1 MVGWQTRKHLKNT
14 LMNITSWTTKM
25 SLLACLSD
33 STTEKSFQMTLGCL
47 LMRLV
52 VSACTAFATIWK
64 SNRNASVNAFGAVT
78 ITIAIVRVC
87 PVHLVNAD
95 LELGGHW
102 PSDQDNQPVL

>member
-14 LMNITSWTTKM
+14 LMNITNWTMKM

-64 SNRNASVNAFGAVT
+64 SNRNASVNAFG
-78 ITIAIVRVC
+78 C
-87 PVHLVNAD
+87 CYHNHSHCKSLPGSFS
-95 LELGGHW
+95 EC
-102 PSDQDNQPVL
+102 